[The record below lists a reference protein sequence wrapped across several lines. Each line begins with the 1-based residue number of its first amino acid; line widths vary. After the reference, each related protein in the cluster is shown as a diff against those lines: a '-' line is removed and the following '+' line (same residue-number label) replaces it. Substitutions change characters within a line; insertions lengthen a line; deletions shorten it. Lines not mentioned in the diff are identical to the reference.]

1 MEHCAR
7 CASVYNLRTFKYLLI
22 AEKIDIYIDTELVS
36 AGIAEF

>member
-22 AEKIDIYIDTELVS
+22 GKIDIYIDTELVS
-36 AGIAEF
+36 IRVAEF